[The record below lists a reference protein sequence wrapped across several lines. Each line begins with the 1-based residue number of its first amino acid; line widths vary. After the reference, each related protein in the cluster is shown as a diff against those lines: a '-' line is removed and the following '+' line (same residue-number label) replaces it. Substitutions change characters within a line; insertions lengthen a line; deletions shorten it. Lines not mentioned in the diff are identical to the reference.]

1 MTRRGRIALGA
12 AGLALVLSGAA
23 VAALW
28 PRNDVPR
35 DPDAV
40 VVLGGAGYERAEL
53 GIELADRYDAMLV
66 LSSSAINFG
75 RERGADCQHDPAIL
89 CLYPQPATTA
99 GEARTVAALVEER
112 GWGHVTVA
120 TSDFHT
126 TRARV
131 LFRQCLGDRVSVVGA
146 RPSESW
152 ARGLPTHVAEAAATV
167 AALTTRRAC

>member
-1 MTRRGRIALGA
+1 MTCRGRIALGA

-28 PRNDVPR
+28 PRNDVPH

-53 GIELADRYDAMLV
+53 GIELADRYDAVLV

-75 RERGADCQHDPAIL
+75 SFRGADCGDSTVMCIL
-89 CLYPQPATTA
+89 PEPATTA
-99 GEARTVAALVEER
+99 GEARTVAGMVQDR
-112 GWGHVTVA
+112 NWGHITVA

-131 LFRQCLGDRVSVVGA
+131 LFRQCLGDRVTVVGA
-146 RPSESW
+146 QPSTEW
-152 ARGLPTHVAEAAATV
+152 ARGIPTYVSEAAATV